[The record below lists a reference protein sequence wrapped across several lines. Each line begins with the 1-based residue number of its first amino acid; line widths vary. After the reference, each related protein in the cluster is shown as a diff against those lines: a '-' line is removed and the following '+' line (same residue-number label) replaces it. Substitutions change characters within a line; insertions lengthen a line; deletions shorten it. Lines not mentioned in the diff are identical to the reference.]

1 VNFFTIQQQRRSG
14 ENLNSPDAYDPTDA
28 IYSESTK
35 SIPRQDNLY
44 WRNIQEIKI
53 YMVFRYKALENA
65 HEKWL
70 LDEVKKNGAYA
81 KEQKLAV
88 I

>member
-1 VNFFTIQQQRRSG
+1 M
-14 ENLNSPDAYDPTDA
+14 
-28 IYSESTK
+28 
-35 SIPRQDNLY
+35 Y

-53 YMVFRYKALENA
+53 YMVLRYKALENA

-70 LDEVKKNGAYA
+70 LDEVKKNGAHS
-81 KEQKLAV
+81 KEQKLVV